1 MKPRDAVRDEREAA
15 WIGDAVLSLF
25 ARRWVLENAGR
36 MDQELFAALTSNQFL
51 STFGNPTALEA
62 RIGECYQKDGLPA
75 AFAVIESEFLPRFQA
90 QQRKRTR
97 NRMAGS
103 GRI

>member
-1 MKPRDAVRDEREAA
+1 MKASDAVREERAAA

-25 ARRWVLENAGR
+25 ARRWILEHTGR
-36 MDQELFAALTSNQFL
+36 MDQDMFAALTSNQFL

-62 RIGECYQKDGLPA
+62 RIGTCYQKDGLPA

-90 QQRKRTR
+90 QQKKRAR
-97 NRMAGS
+97 NSNAG
-103 GRI
+103 RARR

>member
-25 ARRWVLENAGR
+25 ARTWVLRHTGR
-36 MDQELFAALTSNQFL
+36 MDQELFAALTSNHFL

-62 RIGECYQKDGLPA
+62 RVGECYQSGGLPA
-75 AFAVIESEFLPRFQA
+75 AFALIESEFLPKFLA
-90 QQRKRTR
+90 QQR
-97 NRMAGS
+97 NRRRSLSVA
-103 GRI
+103 R